1 MVREDVGSHGR
12 VYLRWMHRLHCA
24 CVGRSPQHDGN
35 RILRS
40 ATESPTTAKQVW
52 TSNVDRTMEQE
63 LSDELEKVSALKV
76 AMLNNQILSTIWQ
89 RSDTS
94 LPSVRYLPTFT
105 NTYLTPNE
113 KELHP
118 PTCLTTVT
126 HTTKYFINLWKILQ
140 SLLNYDFIVVD
151 NL

>member
-1 MVREDVGSHGR
+1 MTMVCEDVGSLRR

-35 RILRS
+35 RILTNAS
-40 ATESPTTAKQVW
+40 QSHTKAEHEW
-52 TSNVDRTMEQE
+52 TIKDDRTMEQWS
-63 LSDELEKVSALKV
+63 SDELENELTQKLQGW
-76 AMLNNQILSTIWQ
+76 LNQILTLVWHHLTNCLALTKII
-89 RSDTS
+89 
-94 LPSVRYLPTFT
+94 PTPAGH
-105 NTYLTPNE
+105 LT
-113 KELHP
+113 

-140 SLLNYDFIVVD
+140 SLLNYEFMVVD